1 MDAGADDYIVKPPN
15 LNVLVARVNAHLR
28 SSQGNQQQD
37 KIVNYGELA
46 VDFIKRKFELNSQ
59 AVKLS
64 R

>member
-1 MDAGADDYIVKPPN
+1 MITLSSRPI

-28 SSQGNQQQD
+28 RSQGNQQQD

-46 VDFIKRKFELNSQ
+46 IDFIKRKFELNSQ

-64 R
+64 S